1 MCKKQG
7 WKDFWKRIGEWFKKV
22 WWTFVEWLKQVFMK
36 VEIITKEDWD
46 AFISMNKKNQEE
58 IWEAMDS
65 DGDGKI
71 TPADIAK
78 WFKDNK

>member
-1 MCKKQG
+1 MKE
-7 WKDFWKRIGEWFKKV
+7 FFKRIGRWFKKI
-22 WWTFVEWLKQVFMK
+22 WELFVAWLKQVFMK
-36 VEIITKEDWD
+36 VQIIEKEDWD

-65 DGDGKI
+65 DADGVV
-71 TPADIAK
+71 TPADIIK